1 MKIMWMLFLLI
12 DDDECFGVEYNRST
26 FVLRVN
32 FNCSNILA
40 DVSTDS
46 IQVEINKDV
55 DDVITDLQRD
65 LRLCTR
71 KEMLDCDQY
80 LESRE
85 V

>member
-1 MKIMWMLFLLI
+1 MWMLFILI
-12 DDDECFGVEYNRST
+12 DDDECFGVQYNRST
-26 FVLRVN
+26 FVLQVN

-40 DVSTDS
+40 DVSTDT
-46 IQVEINKDV
+46 IQVEINKDE
-55 DDVITDLQRD
+55 DDVISELRN

-71 KEMLDCDQY
+71 KEILDCDQY